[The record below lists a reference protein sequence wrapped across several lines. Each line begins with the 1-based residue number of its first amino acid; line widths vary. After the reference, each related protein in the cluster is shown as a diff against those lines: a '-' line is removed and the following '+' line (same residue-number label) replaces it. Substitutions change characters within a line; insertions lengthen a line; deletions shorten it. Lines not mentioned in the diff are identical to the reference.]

1 MSGEGLTMAKQ
12 SRAMTKSPLA
22 LSRSA
27 YRAAQQA
34 LPERASPY
42 SKKKFTQPQL
52 FTILVLRAFF
62 RTDYR
67 GMTDILRDFS
77 DLQEALEL
85 QSVPHYSTLALA
97 EKRLL
102 KKGLLTFSSTGY
114 STAAGEQAF
123 FAVKTGPSSTR
134 RV

>member
-1 MSGEGLTMAKQ
+1 MARK

-22 LSRSA
+22 LARSA
-27 YRAAQQA
+27 YKAAKKA

-52 FTILVLRAFF
+52 FAILVLRAFF

-77 DLQEALEL
+77 DLREELEL
-85 QSVPHYSTLALA
+85 KSVPHYSTLALA

-102 KKGLLTFSSTGY
+102 KKGLLTYSRDGY
-114 STAAGEQAF
+114 SEEEGDMAF

-134 RV
+134 RG

>member
-1 MSGEGLTMAKQ
+1 MAGK

-22 LSRSA
+22 LARSA
-27 YRAAQQA
+27 YKAAKKV
-34 LPERASPY
+34 LPERASLY

-67 GMTDILRDFS
+67 GIADILRDFS
-77 DLQEALEL
+77 DLREALEL
-85 QSVPHYSTLALA
+85 KSVPHYSTLALA

-102 KKGLLTFSSTGY
+102 KKRLLTYSNDGY
-114 STAAGEQAF
+114 SEAEGDLAF
-123 FAVKTGPSSTR
+123 FEGKTGLSSTR
-134 RV
+134 RD